1 VFLGEYRHSVDA
13 KGRVSLPARFRSELK
28 GSLVVAKGFDNE
40 LRVYSSEGYAAF
52 LQEVVTMDQFK
63 GRVREVQR
71 WFTANAMVLDL
82 DKSGRIN
89 IPDSYAMWA
98 GLEEE
103 AVVIGGADHIELWG
117 PAKWAAYQEKSG
129 TIADIAEEIA
139 DLGVI

>member
-1 VFLGEYRHSVDA
+1 LFLGEYRHSVDA
-13 KGRVSLPARFRSELK
+13 KGRVSLPARFRSEME

-40 LRVYSSEGYAAF
+40 LRIYSSQGYAGF

-82 DKSGRIN
+82 DKAGRIN
-89 IPDSYAMWA
+89 IPTAYAEWA
-98 GLEEE
+98 GLKDE
-103 AVVIGGADHIELWG
+103 AVVIGGADHVELWG
-117 PAKWAAYQEKSG
+117 PEKWAAYQEKTG
-129 TIADIAEEIA
+129 NIADIAEEIA